1 MGGRGRG
8 GRAGRRG
15 AARPNGELPAQ
26 PSPPST
32 GPLRYRLGGS
42 VPPNWFPLV
51 PTRTASGDVPELVV
65 RQMADDPQVFT
76 GTQLRLGAAF
86 DDDRIPRE
94 GRRVVREHVL
104 ALERRLDPPL
114 DGPPGHDRPRRG
126 QQRPGLRRRRRRR
139 EPGMKAASTDR

>member
-1 MGGRGRG
+1 VVEGPDGV
-8 GRAGRRG
+8 
-15 AARPNGELPAQ
+15 ARPAERELRAQ

-65 RQMADDPQVFT
+65 RQMADDPQVPT
-76 GTQLRLGAAF
+76 GTLLRLGAAF

-94 GRRVVREHVL
+94 GRRVVRELVL
-104 ALERRLDPPL
+104 ARSTHLWAARRATIGRGEGSSGLDF
-114 DGPPGHDRPRRG
+114 DDAAAG
-126 QQRPGLRRRRRRR
+126 

>member
-1 MGGRGRG
+1 
-8 GRAGRRG
+8 
-15 AARPNGELPAQ
+15 
-26 PSPPST
+26 
-32 GPLRYRLGGS
+32 

-65 RQMADDPQVFT
+65 RQMADDPQVPT

-104 ALERRLDPPL
+104 ARWKDGSTHLWTARRATIGRGEGSSGLDF
-114 DGPPGHDRPRRG
+114 DD
-126 QQRPGLRRRRRRR
+126 
-139 EPGMKAASTDR
+139 AAAGESQA